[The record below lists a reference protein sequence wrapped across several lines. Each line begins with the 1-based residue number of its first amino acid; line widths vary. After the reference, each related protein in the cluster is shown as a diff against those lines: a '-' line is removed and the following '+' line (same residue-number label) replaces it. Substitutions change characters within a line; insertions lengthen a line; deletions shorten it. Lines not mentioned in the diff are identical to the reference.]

1 MNERNDAAVPTLSD
15 DVVLLRPWL
24 PPDARFIAD
33 ASSDPEIQR
42 YSSPPQSL
50 TDAVALIESFER
62 NWLRFAECGNPSG
75 VSFAILDAA
84 SGELAGQ
91 CGVDEWSNADVAQ
104 IGYWLAP
111 HARGRGFATR
121 AVELMTS
128 WLFELGAARVFL
140 TVVSENA
147 SSAAVARRAGFAY
160 EATLRSHGAWQGTR
174 RDVDVFAVLPSEWG
188 RARRLSPGRISRRS
202 IDIRIDFSCC
212 DQPSI
217 AIGACLDAP
226 SGHARRRPTGDI
238 D

>member
-1 MNERNDAAVPTLSD
+1 MLMESERRNDAPGAMLSD
-15 DVVLLRPWL
+15 DVVILRPWS

-33 ASSDPEIQR
+33 ASSDPGIQR
-42 YSSPPQSL
+42 YSSPPQSV

-62 NWLRFAECGNPSG
+62 NWLRFAERGKPSG

-84 SGELAGQ
+84 SNDLAGQ

-121 AVELMTS
+121 AVKLLTS

-147 SSAAVARRAGFAY
+147 ASAAVARRAGFAY
-160 EATLRSHGAWQGTR
+160 EGTLRSHGVWQGTR
-174 RDVDVFAVLPSEWG
+174 CDIDVFAVLPHEWAVG
-188 RARRLSPGRISRRS
+188 RE
-202 IDIRIDFSCC
+202 
-212 DQPSI
+212 
-217 AIGACLDAP
+217 
-226 SGHARRRPTGDI
+226 T
-238 D
+238 